1 MLRRHLLLALSLIAA
16 PLMAQEAHSS
26 IDPGMTREEV
36 IARLGKPLNERSSGT
51 HTYMFYRNGCE
62 KTCGMNDLVV
72 LEDGKVVDAVFRNGV
87 RSYTGT
93 SSSPAGVQTANSGA
107 SAATAASAAARVRK
121 AGRGGIV
128 IAQPAPG
135 GDDKPAP
142 AVITGVQVEPTPAPA
157 ASPASQTPPVPTS
170 PLLGARMNPADSV
183 RALTPGRPTPLPGT
197 HLNPTDSARAEA
209 IKRQQQADST
219 RKP

>member
-1 MLRRHLLLALSLIAA
+1 MLRRNLLLALSLIAT
-16 PLMAQEAHSS
+16 PLMAQEARSS

-36 IARLGKPLNERSSGT
+36 VARLGKPLNERSSGT

-93 SSSPAGVQTANSGA
+93 SSSPAGAQTAKSGA
-107 SAATAASAAARVRK
+107 SAASAAARVRK

-135 GDDKPAP
+135 EDDKPAP

-157 ASPASQTPPVPTS
+157 PSPAAQTPPAPTS
-170 PLLGARMNPADSV
+170 PVLGTRMNPADSV
-183 RALTPGRPTPLPGT
+183 RALTPGRPTPIPGT
-197 HLNPTDSARAEA
+197 RLNSTDSARAEA

>member
-1 MLRRHLLLALSLIAA
+1 MLRRNLLLALSLLAT

-26 IDPGMTREEV
+26 IDPGMTRDEV
-36 IARLGKPLNERSSGT
+36 VARLGKPLNERTSGT

-93 SSSPAGVQTANSGA
+93 SSSPAGVQTANGGA
-107 SAATAASAAARVRK
+107 SSANGAATAAARVRK

-128 IAQPAPG
+128 IAQPAPAE
-135 GDDKPAP
+135 DAKPAP

-157 ASPASQTPPVPTS
+157 PTPAPQTPTS
-170 PLLGARMNPADSV
+170 PVLGTRINPADSV
-183 RALTPGRPTPLPGT
+183 RALTPGRPTPIPGT
-197 HLNPTDSARAEA
+197 RLNSTDSARAEA